1 MTAWAQLILRSTL
14 PAGTAWQHLNAQQ
27 AGSGIV
33 MNDGFTV
40 ELEASPIDVELD
52 TGEIDVAVEDSP
64 IDTQVDD
71 SPIYVEVQE

>member
-40 ELEASPIDVELD
+40 ENVSLLSFNNFAR
-52 TGEIDVAVEDSP
+52 
-64 IDTQVDD
+64 
-71 SPIYVEVQE
+71 